1 MRRTDIKVLAM
12 VLAGG
17 KGERLYPLTEQRAKP
32 AVPFGGNYRL
42 IDFVLSNLVNSGI
55 HRIYVLTQY
64 KAQSL
69 LRHLQ
74 QGWVG
79 TYPMNGLFILPV
91 PAQMRVG
98 ETWYQGTAD
107 AIFQNIYLIHQTKPD
122 LVLVFG
128 ADHVY
133 FMDVGQMIS
142 HHLKKKAEITIAAIP
157 YPRAECEQLG
167 VIVVDEQWRVTNFQE
182 KVPDPT
188 PIPGQPDKSLVS
200 MGNYIFNTD
209 VLIEAVVQDSVDAE
223 SGHDF
228 GGDILPKIYGSRRIY
243 AYNFCRNAV
252 PGMPAPNDYWRDV
265 GTIKS
270 FYDANMDLKN
280 PLPHLNL
287 YNPAWPLRSVKHD
300 DPPAKVI
307 VDTSGKAG
315 YVQNTL
321 MVGGSIIAGGYVRDS
336 VIGRHVFIASGAKV
350 EDSVILG
357 HAVIEE
363 GAKVR
368 RAIIDH
374 GNIIARGE
382 EIGYDQERDMSRY
395 HVDESGIVVTHRLD
409 YEHMT

>member
-1 MRRTDIKVLAM
+1 MRSTDVKVLAM

-17 KGERLYPLTEQRAKP
+17 KGERLYPLTENRTKP
-32 AVPFGGNYRL
+32 AVPFGGMYRL

-55 HRIYVLTQY
+55 HQIYVLTQY

-79 TYPMNGLFILPV
+79 TFPANGLFILPV
-91 PAQMRVG
+91 PAQMRVS
-98 ETWYQGTAD
+98 ESWYQGTAD
-107 AIFQNIYLIHQTKPD
+107 AIFQNIYLIQQIKPD

-133 FMDVGQMIS
+133 FMDVSQMIRY
-142 HHLKKKAEITIAAIP
+142 HLQKEADVTIATIP
-157 YPRAECEQLG
+157 YPITECSEFG
-167 VIVVDEQWRVTNFQE
+167 IVVVDEQWRVNNFQE
-182 KVPDPT
+182 KVPHPT
-188 PIPGQPDKSLVS
+188 PIPGQPDRGLVS

-209 VLIEAVVQDSVDAE
+209 VLIEAVMKDTADEQS
-223 SGHDF
+223 SHDF
-228 GGDILPKIYGSRRIY
+228 GRDILPRICATRQVY
-243 AYNFCRNAV
+243 AYNFCRNKV
-252 PGMPAPNDYWRDV
+252 PGIPVSNDYWRDV

-287 YNPAWPLRSVKHD
+287 YNGKWPIRSVKHH
-300 DPPAKVI
+300 DPPAKVVI
-307 VDTSGKAG
+307 DTSGKAG
-315 YVQNTL
+315 LVENSL
-321 MVGGSIIAGGYVRDS
+321 MVGGSIVAGGYVRNS
-336 VIGRHVFIASGAKV
+336 IIGRNVYIASGAQV

-357 HAVIEE
+357 HSVIEE

-374 GNIIARGE
+374 GNVIGKGE
-382 EIGYDQERDMSRY
+382 EIGYDVERDRNRFY
-395 HVDESGIVVTHRLD
+395 IDDSGIVVSHSFD
-409 YEHMT
+409 YDQTP